1 MSNFEQLRNI
11 RKYKKRRRIVSR
23 IGGFLAVTGFALAVI
38 ASSNQDISFLTTI
51 LLGVIGCGLFGLG
64 VYSIN
69 FIEYINKERPL
80 VYKPVDKGDDLWYNI
95 YINLKK
101 RSENYND

>member
-23 IGGFLAVTGFALAVI
+23 IGGFLAVIGFALAVI
-38 ASSNQDISFLTTI
+38 ASSNQDISFLITI
-51 LLGVIGCGLFGLG
+51 LLGVIGCGLFGFG
-64 VYSIN
+64 VFIIN
-69 FIEYINKERPL
+69 FIEYINKEIPL

-101 RSENYND
+101 RSELQ

>member
-1 MSNFEQLRNI
+1 MSNLEQLRNI

-23 IGGFLAVTGFALAVI
+23 IGGFLAVTGFMLM
-38 ASSNQDISFLTTI
+38 
-51 LLGVIGCGLFGLG
+51 LGVSGEGDVSLLTIFLVGLTGCGLFGLG